1 MELNRII
8 KESFN
13 QDITAMN
20 DDTRL
25 MSFGEWDSL
34 THMFF
39 ITKLEETYAIEL
51 TGDEI
56 ADMQTLADIKKI
68 LHSRG
73 KQI

>member
-1 MELNRII
+1 MELNKII

-13 QDITAMN
+13 EDITTMN
-20 DDTRL
+20 DDIRL

-39 ITKLEETYAIEL
+39 ITKLEETYGIEL

-56 ADMQTLADIKKI
+56 AEMQTLGEIKKI
-68 LHSRG
+68 IHSKG
-73 KQI
+73 KDL